1 MARSAKNLA
10 QIPHR
15 ASAPDTGFSV
25 DELSAELQNLEQ
37 DGGKD
42 VRSEILTLLKTRLMT
57 AKDFA
62 KQRFERGRLD
72 GLETARA
79 LAAVH
84 DNIVIALWNY
94 TTQNRVAAEALNQKN
109 NISLCVLTS
118 LLDVR
123 HLAGDEALSDRLY
136 TQFRK
141 NITRGKGRA
150 YIAAKLAERDGRHA
164 REGNSRYVIEPNIKE
179 GKGGLRD
186 LHVLYWIT
194 RFLDRDGTITDPQR
208 AADYTT
214 LGLFDKR
221 AAQRFLRAADFL
233 WRTRHH
239 LHWTAGRPTEQ
250 LSFDMQVRLA
260 PKMGHDVDEVE
271 VGVERFMREYF
282 TNAREVGALT
292 RIACA
297 KLEAG

>member
-1 MARSAKNLA
+1 M
-10 QIPHR
+10 
-15 ASAPDTGFSV
+15 GF
-25 DELSAELQNLEQ
+25 
-37 DGGKD
+37 
-42 VRSEILTLLKTRLMT
+42 
-57 AKDFA
+57 
-62 KQRFERGRLD
+62 
-72 GLETARA
+72 
-79 LAAVH
+79 
-84 DNIVIALWNY
+84 
-94 TTQNRVAAEALNQKN
+94 
-109 NISLCVLTS
+109 
-118 LLDVR
+118 
-123 HLAGDEALSDRLY
+123 
-136 TQFRK
+136 
-141 NITRGKGRA
+141 
-150 YIAAKLAERDGRHA
+150 DGRHA

-297 KLEAG
+297 KLEAEKALRLPKSLDALLPGSRRNLKNTDFFIDHGRLNFADPMTIREKPSQILQLFETAGRRNINIHPDAFTAIDFAPCLYSR